1 MRSPFRPNEE
11 KDMGT
16 WIDACAT
23 DEIEEEDLIRFD
35 HGDRT
40 FAIYRSP
47 DDEFFCT
54 DGLCTHEQ
62 VHLGGGLVMDYV
74 IECPKHNG
82 QFDYRTGEARRAP
95 VCVNL
100 ATYPVRVE
108 SGRVFIE
115 I

>member
-1 MRSPFRPNEE
+1 MI
-11 KDMGT
+11 T

-23 DEIEEEDLIRFD
+23 DDIDPEDVIRFD
-35 HGDRT
+35 HDGHS

-47 DDEFFCT
+47 EGDFFCT

-62 VHLGGGLVMDYV
+62 VHLAGGLVLDHL

-82 QFDYRTGEARRAP
+82 QFDYRTGQAKRAP

-100 ATYPVRVE
+100 RTYPTRVDG
-108 SGRVFIE
+108 GRVQIGLE
-115 I
+115 G

>member
-1 MRSPFRPNEE
+1 MT
-11 KDMGT
+11 D
-16 WIDACAT
+16 WIDACGA
-23 DEIEEEDLIRFD
+23 DDIEEEDVIRFD
-35 HGDRT
+35 HDGRT

-47 DDEFFCT
+47 DNQYFCS

-62 VHLGGGLVMDYV
+62 VHLAEGLVMDHT

-82 QFDYRTGEARRAP
+82 QFDYRSGKALRAP

-100 ATYPVRVE
+100 VVYPVKVE
-108 SGRVFIE
+108 GGRVLIE